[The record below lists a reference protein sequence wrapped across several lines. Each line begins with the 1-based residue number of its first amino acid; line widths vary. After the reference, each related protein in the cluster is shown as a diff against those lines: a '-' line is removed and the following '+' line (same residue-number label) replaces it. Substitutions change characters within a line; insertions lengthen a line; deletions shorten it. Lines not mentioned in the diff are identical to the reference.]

1 MADVMAESP
10 LLTFKDAH
18 GRRYRCRLVLA
29 EGARPPVRVTT
40 HARCCWPCFTLD
52 VPGTDSFVASA
63 SDIAAL
69 RTAVVAHGCSLPG
82 PAAGCRDALALQRFI
97 NVCLSLPEARQPV
110 EEWLSRR
117 AGATHTDAQS
127 RSTRPLGP
135 SGRPLLL
142 LGGIAHATA
151 AGGTAA
157 GGSGGCEEE
166 EAAAEE
172 EEDGVG
178 SGGAQ
183 VVEAVV
189 LLHSPEGPL
198 QQGVAYVRWPSDAGW
213 TYPGEADRPE
223 QAAEGATLRWR
234 GRSLRLRL
242 ARCYQEVWRKPKPRR
257 CRARVLQ
264 PGCVLLKN
272 AMDAVAQQELIDES
286 RAVGGGDAGFFT
298 PKFGGGDSG
307 AAERSMRLRMYCLG
321 HHWHHQTGEYT
332 ARRTNIDGAAVP
344 AVPAHLVALAAAAV
358 TRAALAEAALRRRR
372 GDVAGGEFEGD
383 GEGDGDEGDGDGDE
397 GDGDEGGGDEGGGS
411 GGGSDC
417 ADLDES
423 FVPDV
428 VIINEYGKA
437 GSLGLHQDKDESH
450 ASLVAGTP
458 VVSVSLGAA
467 CDFVLGPPESVVGGP
482 PPPLA
487 RCQFVRLY
495 SGDLVVFG
503 GASRLMWHG
512 VKSVLAGSAPK
523 YLRIPE
529 RGFRLNL
536 TFRRY

>member
-1 MADVMAESP
+1 MDRSRPGVTHAASRRVGHMAKPRDETP

-29 EGARPPVRVTT
+29 EGARPPVRVTS

-52 VPGTDSFVASA
+52 VPGMDTFVASA

-69 RTAVVAHGCSLPG
+69 QTAVVAHGCSMPG
-82 PAAGCRDALALQRFI
+82 PAAGSHDALALQRFI
-97 NVCLSLPEARQPV
+97 NVCLSLSEARQPV

-117 AGATHTDAQS
+117 AGATNTDAQS

-142 LGGIAHATA
+142 LGGVAHATA
-151 AGGTAA
+151 AGG
-157 GGSGGCEEE
+157 SGGREKEEE
-166 EAAAEE
+166 EEEEE

-307 AAERSMRLRMYCLG
+307 AAERSMRLRMCCLG

-332 ARRTNIDGAAVP
+332 ARRTNLDGAAVP

-358 TRAALAEAALRRRR
+358 ARAALAEAALRRRG
-372 GDVAGGEFEGD
+372 GDAAGG
-383 GEGDGDEGDGDGDE
+383 EGDGDGDGEGEGDCEE
-397 GDGDEGGGDEGGGS
+397 GDGG
-411 GGGSDC
+411 DC

-437 GSLGLHQDKDESH
+437 GSLGLHQDKDESA
-450 ASLVAGTP
+450 ASLAAGTP
-458 VVSVSLGAA
+458 VVSVSLGAT

-495 SGDLVVFG
+495 SGDLIVFG